1 VPDHD
6 FFFAL
11 QLSDET
17 RFQGMLAEL
26 TSAVLGYVGYA
37 AGAADELSGVLR
49 KALADGHRRGRTRCD
64 VRFRAGAGE
73 LHISVAYEG
82 GAEWRTTRPLP

>member
-1 VPDHD
+1 VPDHE

-17 RFQGMLAEL
+17 RFEGMLTEL
-26 TSAVLGYVGYA
+26 TSAVLAYAGYA
-37 AGAADELSGVLR
+37 AAAVDELSGVLR

-64 VRFRAGAGE
+64 VRFRARSGE

>member
-11 QLSDET
+11 QLSDGPPFE
-17 RFQGMLAEL
+17 RMLAEL
-26 TSAVLGYVGYA
+26 TSAVLVHVGYA
-37 AGAADELSGVLR
+37 AAAVDELAGVLR
-49 KALADGHRRGRTRCD
+49 KALADGHTRGRTRCD
-64 VRFRAGAGE
+64 VRFRARSGE